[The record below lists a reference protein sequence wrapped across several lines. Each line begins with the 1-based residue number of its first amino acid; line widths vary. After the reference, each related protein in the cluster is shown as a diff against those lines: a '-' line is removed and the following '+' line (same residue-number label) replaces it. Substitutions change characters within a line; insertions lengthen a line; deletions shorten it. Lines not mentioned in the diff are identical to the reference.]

1 MRVALLGFGEVGQI
15 LAEDLRSLG
24 HTDLIA
30 WDILF
35 DRPDSAPLRAA
46 RNTGA
51 IPRGCAAALRGA
63 QLVISAVTAS
73 QCVAAAREAARSIER
88 KAYFLDLNSVS
99 PRSKCDASAT
109 IDAAGG
115 LYIEASVMAPIGPR
129 RIGSPILLGGP
140 HAQEFS
146 TLARD
151 LGFVGAAFYSAVL
164 GKAAA
169 AKMCR
174 SVLIK
179 GLESLLTESL
189 LAARH
194 YGVDADVL
202 SSVQNLLPG
211 ADWTELSRYMISRS
225 LRHGRR
231 RADEM
236 REAAATVHEVGI
248 KALMSPAA
256 ALRQDLN
263 ASIAVDPETP
273 SLGAMLDAMLQTR
286 RELRC

>member
-46 RNTGA
+46 RGKCDV
-51 IPRGCAAALRGA
+51 PRSCTAALGGA
-63 QLVISAVTAS
+63 QIVISAVTAG

-88 KAYFLDLNSVS
+88 EAYFLDLNSVS
-99 PRSKCDASAT
+99 PQSKCGAAAA
-109 IDAAGG
+109 IDAAGARF
-115 LYIEASVMAPIGPR
+115 IEASVMAPIGPK
-129 RIGSPILLGGP
+129 RIGSPMLLGGP
-140 HAQEFS
+140 HAQVFS
-146 TLARD
+146 TVARD
-151 LGFVGAAFYSAVL
+151 LGFVGASFYSAAL
-164 GKAAA
+164 GKASA

-202 SSVQNLLPG
+202 ASLENLLPE
-211 ADWTELSRYMISRS
+211 ADWAQLSRYMISRS

-236 REAAATVHEVGI
+236 REAAATVREAGI
-248 KALMSPAA
+248 EALISPAT

-263 ASIAVDPETP
+263 ASMAADPEAP
-273 SLGAMLDAMLQTR
+273 SLGAMLDAMLQTSG
-286 RELRC
+286 ESRC

>member
-1 MRVALLGFGEVGQI
+1 MRIALLGFGEVGQI

-30 WDILF
+30 WDFLF

-46 RNTGA
+46 RSPGDA
-51 IPRGCAAALRGA
+51 PGGCAAALRNA

-73 QCVAAAREAARSIER
+73 QCVAAAHEAARSIER

-115 LYIEASVMAPIGPR
+115 RYIEASVMAPIGPR

-146 TLARD
+146 TLAPD

-202 SSVQNLLPG
+202 SSLQNLLPG
-211 ADWTELSRYMISRS
+211 ADWTQLSRYMISRS

>member
-1 MRVALLGFGEVGQI
+1 MRIALLGFGEVGQI

-35 DRPDSAPLRAA
+35 DRPEVAPLRTA
-46 RNTGA
+46 RDRCEVA
-51 IPRGCAAALRGA
+51 RSCAAALRGA
-63 QLVISAVTAS
+63 EIVISAVTAS

-88 KAYFLDLNSVS
+88 NAYYLDLNSVS
-99 PRSKCDASAT
+99 PRSKSDASAA
-109 IDAAGG
+109 IDAAGARF
-115 LYIEASVMAPIGPR
+115 IEASVMAPIGPK
-129 RIGSPILLGGP
+129 RIGSPMLLGGQY
-140 HAQEFS
+140 AQDFS
-146 TLARD
+146 DAARG
-151 LGFVGAAFYSAVL
+151 LGFVGASYYSQTL
-164 GKAAA
+164 GKASA

-202 SSVQNLLPG
+202 ASLQNLFPE
-211 ADWTELSRYMISRS
+211 ADWAQLSRYMISRS

-236 REAAATVHEVGI
+236 REAAATVREAGI
-248 KALMSPAA
+248 EALMSPATA
-256 ALRQDLN
+256 RRQDLN

-273 SLGAMLDAMLQTR
+273 SLGAMLDAMLQPSG
-286 RELRC
+286 ESRC

>member
-1 MRVALLGFGEVGQI
+1 MRIALLGFGEVGQI

-24 HTDLIA
+24 HTDFIA

-46 RNTGA
+46 RSTGDV
-51 IPRGCAAALRGA
+51 PRGCAAALRGA

-73 QCVAAAREAARSIER
+73 QCVAAARQAARSIER

-115 LYIEASVMAPIGPR
+115 RYIEASVMAPIGPQ

-140 HAQEFS
+140 HAQKFS

-194 YGVDADVL
+194 YGVDTDVL
-202 SSVQNLLPG
+202 SSLQNLLPG
-211 ADWTELSRYMISRS
+211 ADWTQLSRYMISRS

-273 SLGAMLDAMLQTR
+273 SLGAMLDAMLQTH

>member
-35 DRPDSAPLRAA
+35 DQPDSAPLRAA
-46 RNTGA
+46 RNTGDV
-51 IPRGCAAALRGA
+51 PRGCAAALRGA

-115 LYIEASVMAPIGPR
+115 RYIEASVMAPIGPR

-146 TLARD
+146 TLAPD

-231 RADEM
+231 RAEEM

-273 SLGAMLDAMLQTR
+273 GLGAMLDAMLQTR